1 MTPITFVNY
10 LITLYNGLYGV
21 DDMECKNKV
30 IDYLPPKEVCKIIGI
45 SAKSTAQITRWIK
58 DGRIAGVYRFGKTV
72 AIPTNWV
79 KSECITRGIDWE
91 GVQVEEGK
99 VGVSLKDYEPLIDYA
114 KKNNIGYGTIHN
126 QITRGTFN
134 KDFVRFDTSFGIR
147 K

>member
-1 MTPITFVNY
+1 
-10 LITLYNGLYGV
+10 
-21 DDMECKNKV
+21 MECKNQV

-45 SAKSTAQITRWIK
+45 SEKSTAQITRWIK
-58 DGRIAGVYRFGKTV
+58 QGKIPGVYKFGKTL
-72 AIPTNWV
+72 AIPTIWV

-99 VGVSLKDYEPLIDYA
+99 IGVSLKDYEPLIDYT
-114 KKNNIGYGTIHN
+114 KKNNASYGAIHN

-134 KDFVRFDTSFGIR
+134 QDFVRFDTSLGIR